1 MLHPFI
7 ISGGYVHITN
17 RQEVLAG
24 AKVRYYPSHENYQ
37 WVLQEKNYRGTYS
50 MVWSFPLVSTS
61 EITLPPNNITLGTC
75 QSFGTLKSLQNY
87 NIWLCWEGQLHNKQF
102 LWRKYIPLHLCKWSV
117 VCWEGRLLSE
127 KSWLYAYELFLTI
140 YFCPCKVILLF
151 CNLLKLRL
159 CREVW
164 GNVLDL
170 FTEMWLIR
178 LNLPELCSYRST
190 LLSVHI
196 MMFWER
202 VYYNNW
208 CHEKRCCS
216 WDDCVLHICVAII
229 VLVFLSGL

>member
-1 MLHPFI
+1 M
-7 ISGGYVHITN
+7 
-17 RQEVLAG
+17 
-24 AKVRYYPSHENYQ
+24 
-37 WVLQEKNYRGTYS
+37 
-50 MVWSFPLVSTS
+50 
-61 EITLPPNNITLGTC
+61 
-75 QSFGTLKSLQNY
+75 
-87 NIWLCWEGQLHNKQF
+87 
-102 LWRKYIPLHLCKWSV
+102 WRKYIPLHLCKWSV

-127 KSWLYAYELFLTI
+127 KAWLYAYELFLTI
-140 YFCPCKVILLF
+140 YFCPSKVILF

-164 GNVLDL
+164 ENVLGL
-170 FTEMWLIR
+170 FTEMWLIE

-229 VLVFLSGL
+229 MLVFLSGL